1 MSHELE
7 RESDQFIV
15 SIISHLLHKD
25 EDIFERKMWRFF
37 NFLVDSGDIFSFSL
51 TKLFAQLRSEVFI
64 KIVNPRQTLC
74 PMTGFNHAEMIR
86 KMNNN
91 TSLRKKWDAINFELQ
106 SDIIRSFTEFVL
118 LLSLKT

>member
-64 KIVNPRQTLC
+64 KIVNPRQILC
-74 PMTGFNHAEMIR
+74 PMPLFILGNNDEMYR
-86 KMNNN
+86 NMSKN
-91 TSLRKKWDAINFELQ
+91 TSLRRKWDTSNFELQ
-106 SDIIRSFTEFVL
+106 SDIIKSFTEFVL
-118 LLSLKT
+118 LLS